1 MLKNLY
7 SLIALLVLVATFSST
22 NSFADIYSCNGV
34 ITNKP
39 CTDDTAN
46 NPTLENKPILKET
59 IRPPLTEEDIER
71 QRKQRMLYNFDA
83 FRLASQTS
91 YGIIVDYEAIRNICF
106 ESSLSECEKLIQ
118 ERRAYVEDQKYKLI
132 ELKDKLEKE
141 AQEREEKRLID
152 KKSAEQENNT
162 NITIINDNSLNIN
175 RGINVIPRFGRRNRY
190 SPIQNPYYTP
200 DYSGYKVP
208 ATAVPT
214 VPEKY
219 DLKIPDRLK

>member
-1 MLKNLY
+1 MLKNFY
-7 SLIALLVLVATFSST
+7 SLIALVVLVATSSST
-22 NSFADIYSCNGV
+22 KSFADIYSCNGV

-39 CTDDTAN
+39 CAEDTKN
-46 NPTLENKPILKET
+46 NLNLENKPILKET
-59 IRPPLTEEDIER
+59 TRPPLTEQDIER

-91 YGIIVDYEAIRNICF
+91 YGITVDYEAIRNICF

-118 ERRAYVEDQKYKLI
+118 DRRSYIEEQKYKLI

-141 AQEREEKRLID
+141 AQEREEKQ
-152 KKSAEQENNT
+152 KAEQENNT